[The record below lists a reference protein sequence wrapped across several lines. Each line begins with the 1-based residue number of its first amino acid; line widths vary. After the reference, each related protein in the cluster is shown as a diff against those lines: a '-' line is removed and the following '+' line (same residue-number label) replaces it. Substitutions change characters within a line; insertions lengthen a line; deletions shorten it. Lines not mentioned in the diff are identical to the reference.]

1 MSLRLNIN
9 GEDRLSASDP
19 LTPLVDVLR
28 DEFFLTGAKPVCR
41 EGFCGACTVLLDG
54 RPVMSCLMPVGLAE
68 GCAVL
73 TVESLAREG
82 VLSSLQQ
89 AMEKHDAV
97 QCGMCFPG
105 MLMTLTSFLEQRA
118 GSDARGHK
126 DGPGRKPLPLHWV
139 RTHRRRGALRRIDGL
154 TRADEPCRIPPA
166 R

>member
-28 DEFFLTGAKPVCR
+28 DEFFLTGAKVVCR

-54 RPVMSCLMPVGLAE
+54 RPVMSCLMPVGLAD

-73 TVESLAREG
+73 TAESLAQDD
-82 VLSSLQQ
+82 VLSPLQR
-89 AMEKHDAV
+89 AMEEHDAV

-105 MLMTLTSFLEQRA
+105 MLMSLTSFLDQNPNPTREDIQAALVGNICRCT
-118 GSDARGHK
+118 GYERIVDA
-126 DGPGRKPLPLHWV
+126 
-139 RTHRRRGALRRIDGL
+139 ALSL
-154 TRADEPCRIPPA
+154 A
-166 R
+166 RSS